1 MLVSINEVTLH
12 RARLVLGWVTVSGVQ
27 LLVQQNL
34 YQYITSHPGQ
44 LSLAIP
50 PWIGAMSTSQ
60 SAVMLCGWGVKAGM
74 VHEWLSKMN
83 TVNQMHQFYYYQTL
97 SFDWLRL

>member
-1 MLVSINEVTLH
+1 
-12 RARLVLGWVTVSGVQ
+12 VSGVQ
-27 LLVQQNL
+27 LPLWEKLSQC
-34 YQYITSHPGQ
+34 TTGQ

-50 PWIGAMSTSQ
+50 PWVNAMSTSQ
-60 SAVMLCGWGVKAGM
+60 RVGMLCGWGVKAGM